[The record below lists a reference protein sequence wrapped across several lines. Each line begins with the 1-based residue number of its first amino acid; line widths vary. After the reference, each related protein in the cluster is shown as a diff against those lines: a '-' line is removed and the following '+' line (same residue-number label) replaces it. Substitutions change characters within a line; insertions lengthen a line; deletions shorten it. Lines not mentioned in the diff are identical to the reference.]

1 MYICKRFA
9 NVMYCGTIVGIDFY
23 INTTRIQ
30 NKILYTMNYD
40 VIVIGSGPGGY
51 VAAIKSA
58 QLGFKTAVVE
68 RENLGGICLNWGCIP
83 TKALL
88 KSAQVYNYVSHA
100 SNYGVAAQPI
110 TPDLEAMVTRSRG
123 VADTMSKGVQFLL
136 KKNKVDVITGTGK
149 VKPGKKVE
157 VTNAEG
163 EVAVYEAIHIII
175 ATGARSRNLPNLPQ
189 DGKKIIGYRE
199 AMTLPQLPK
208 SMVVV
213 GSGAIGSEFAFFYQ
227 SIGVQVTLVEFMS
240 NIVPNEDDD
249 VSAQISRS
257 FRKMGMKVMTSSSVE
272 KVDIEGDVC
281 HVTIQTKKGTEVV
294 DADIVLSAVGVIT
307 NLENLGLEEVGIEV
321 ERTKIVVDD
330 YYRTN
335 VEGYYAIG
343 DVVHGPALAHVASA
357 EALVCVEKIAGEN
370 PTPVNYKNIP
380 GCTYTTP
387 EIASVGM
394 SEKAAKEAGYEI
406 LVGKFPF
413 TASGKATA
421 AGSRDGFIKIII
433 DAKTDL
439 ILGAHLCGDN
449 VTEMIAGLVVARQNG
464 LTAKQVAGSVH
475 PHPTLSEAIMEAI
488 EQAYG
493 KAVHL

>member
-1 MYICKRFA
+1 
-9 NVMYCGTIVGIDFY
+9 
-23 INTTRIQ
+23 
-30 NKILYTMNYD
+30 MNYD

-88 KSAQVYNYVSHA
+88 KSAQVFNYVSHA

-136 KKNKVDVITGTGK
+136 KKNKVDVITGIGK

-163 EVAVYEAIHIII
+163 EVSVYEANHIII

-227 SIGVQVTLVEFMS
+227 SIGVQVTLVEFMP

-357 EALVCVEKIAGEN
+357 EALVCVEKIAGED